1 LQQLLKPVL
10 LFKHIAL
17 QSTAIFHLVQSDV
30 VVTDPIR
37 QHAVRSC
44 YLHTIHVSQGFV
56 QGFVAPVDL
65 SGYDLIHSGDM
76 TGNMTM
82 GDMPFVL

>member
-56 QGFVAPVDL
+56 APVDL

-76 TGNMTM
+76 TGNMTEDM
-82 GDMPFVL
+82 TVVDMPFVL